1 VWWNGKDA
9 WVGRRRRERRR
20 RVRVESWVY
29 STSPRSNGAI
39 LSTDRRAER
48 ERGAAAGE
56 EGGGVGRWKKKSGKR
71 QGGGG
76 AEQERRQ
83 AVLVWQAH
91 EGVALAPP
99 GPTPA

>member
-1 VWWNGKDA
+1 VVNG
-9 WVGRRRRERRR
+9 R
-20 RVRVESWVY
+20 
-29 STSPRSNGAI
+29 
-39 LSTDRRAER
+39 
-48 ERGAAAGE
+48 
-56 EGGGVGRWKKKSGKR
+56 
-71 QGGGG
+71 GGGG